1 MKNQKVPVAL
11 LSCFL
16 IAFVLQGILK
26 LCGVFIFEKALD
38 WDIFRI
44 IDSSKALSIIYY
56 SLLNFIAV
64 YCLSFALTSRPYSKK
79 WYHYL
84 LIFIGSFGTTIFKFL
99 LNTPLQV
106 EFIYDMISYIII
118 PVIINITTTSDCRMF
133 KLDNITNI
141 ILTITLQILLY
152 FSYLGLCYWSTLL
165 NSLILVT
172 QVVVYAST
180 TLLIAFEA
188 YIGLITL
195 MLSLNVFV
203 KLIKKEDLI

>member
-16 IAFVLQGILK
+16 IAFVLQVLLK
-26 LCGVFIFEKALD
+26 LCGVFVFEKALT

-56 SLLNFIAV
+56 SLLNLIAV
-64 YCLSFALTSRPYSKK
+64 YCLSFALTSRSYSKK

-84 LIFIGSFGTTIFKFL
+84 LIFIGSFGITTFKFL
-99 LNTPLQV
+99 LKTPVQI
-106 EFIYDMISYIII
+106 EFLYDTISYIII
-118 PVIINITTTSDCRMF
+118 PVVINVTTSKEHRLF
-133 KLDNITNI
+133 KLDNLTNVI
-141 ILTITLQILLY
+141 MTITIQILLY
-152 FSYLGLCYWSTLL
+152 FTYLGFCYWSSLL

-180 TLLIAFEA
+180 TLLITLEA
-188 YIGLITL
+188 YTGLITL
-195 MLSLNVFV
+195 MLSLNILI